1 MGSENTTG
9 SYANSICKVSIDKKS
24 FGGAGMARN
33 DRQGALIVAQ
43 VRLGMTGKWL

>member
-9 SYANSICKVSIDKKS
+9 SYANSICKVSIDKKN
-24 FGGAGMARN
+24 FGGTQARN
-33 DRQGALIVAQ
+33 DRQVALIVAQ